1 MAFVSDREDINSVML
16 SAVSRLLERYEIDPA
31 LVGRLEVG
39 TESLV
44 DKSKSSRTT
53 LSEHGP
59 DPREQH
65 ARVGQIE
72 PSRAEFCPRHAR
84 RTSFRSPFPS
94 PASRALAPLPGCP
107 MTQ

>member
-16 SAVSRLLERYEIDPA
+16 SAVARLLERYEIDPA

-53 LSEHGP
+53 LSERGP
-59 DPREQH
+59 DRAPPRAVAAAATPVH
-65 ARVGQIE
+65 
-72 PSRAEFCPRHAR
+72 RAN
-84 RTSFRSPFPS
+84 
-94 PASRALAPLPGCP
+94 
-107 MTQ
+107 

>member
-1 MAFVSDREDINSVML
+1 MSDREDINSVML

-59 DPREQH
+59 DPRPH
-65 ARVGQIE
+65 RAVAAGAAR
-72 PSRAEFCPRHAR
+72 AR
-84 RTSFRSPFPS
+84 R
-94 PASRALAPLPGCP
+94 AN
-107 MTQ
+107 

>member
-16 SAVSRLLERYEIDPA
+16 SAVSRLLERYDIDPA

-53 LSEHGP
+53 LSERGP
-59 DPREQH
+59 GQMP
-65 ARVGQIE
+65 ARAVAE
-72 PSRAEFCPRHAR
+72 PATGALRAN
-84 RTSFRSPFPS
+84 
-94 PASRALAPLPGCP
+94 
-107 MTQ
+107 